1 MTGDWLRDMLIA
13 SGHLDEHGLGFKAR
27 LRRHRPCRGL
37 TVAGIDD
44 NGLSTW
50 CEPTPLSPSGEAE
63 ALLSGRATWDLFG
76 GSGLTYRRAAAIAY
90 RPAGDHRRP
99 VLAEH
104 LCGQSLPAAWLAPRV
119 TPATAPTSTEV
130 PF

>member
-50 CEPTPLSPSGEAE
+50 CEPTPLSPDGEVA
-63 ALLSGRATWDLFG
+63 ALLSGRSTWDLFAG
-76 GSGLTYRRAAAIAY
+76 HALTYRRASAICH
-90 RPAGDHRRP
+90 RPAGSRRRP

-104 LCGQSLPAAWLAPRV
+104 MCSQPLPASWLAPPPV
-119 TPATAPTSTEV
+119 TVTAAPSMEV